1 MTTHRNPSARRAL
14 RPARTFPVSPR
25 LAAGSTSHSLP
36 IWDMWQ
42 GANSRWYAR
51 DDKLI
56 ASHPYGALVLAG
68 WPRCLAWRCDK
79 GKGWEQ
85 YRPDDPILRVVGA
98 VASPHYVRR
107 AMQRFEEYPVSE
119 VEPPRTGCGLLGD
132 SLDAALEGLRASSER
147 SERGQTETNYERHRA
162 GVTRRHE
169 AAVAFLG
176 LFPPDVKARVSL
188 LPERHWPVLSL
199 LARCPGADELYASN
213 PALAFAL
220 ASSNSM
226 RATPVAR
233 PLRSARVLLRKPRT
247 AMLEWL
253 GFPPAAWAARVLG
266 KVVPGAVSVR
276 LLRYLRAALR
286 AESVP
291 KAFLHLP
298 RLDLVTLRILTDPE
312 LHPLATFSLLAEIDG
327 SQLASPRT
335 AYLLG
340 DAARMYAA
348 QHAGRRL
355 PAQRSLAGLRRVH
368 DELVARQN
376 REGGQP
382 TLALH
387 LPPAPVKGTDSIIPL
402 TTPAEILEEGRAMH
416 HCVFSY
422 VHDVARGST
431 YIYRV
436 LQPERATVSLVKR
449 GNSWSIG
456 QLCGIANAR
465 VTPATAAVVFDWAE
479 GGHP

>member
-1 MTTHRNPSARRAL
+1 
-14 RPARTFPVSPR
+14 
-25 LAAGSTSHSLP
+25 
-36 IWDMWQ
+36 MWPD
-42 GANSRWYAR
+42 ASSRWYAR

-56 ASHPYGALVLAG
+56 VSHPEGALVLAG

-79 GKGWEQ
+79 GRGWEPF
-85 YRPDDPILRVVGA
+85 RPDDPILRVVGA
-98 VASPHYVRR
+98 AASPHYVRR
-107 AMQRFEEYPVSE
+107 AMQRFAEHAASE
-119 VEPPRTGCGLLGD
+119 REPPRTGRGLLGD
-132 SLDAALEGLRASSER
+132 SIGAALEGLRAFSAR
-147 SERGQTETNYERHRA
+147 NERGPAESKYERQCA

-176 LFPPDVKARVSL
+176 LFPPDVRARVSR

-199 LARCPGADELYASN
+199 LARCPGADELYTSN

-220 ASSNSM
+220 ASSNSL
-226 RATPVAR
+226 RARPVAR
-233 PLRSARVLLRKPRT
+233 PLRSARALLRKPRT
-247 AMLEWL
+247 ATLEWL
-253 GFPPAAWAARVLG
+253 GFPPADWVARVLG

-276 LLRYLRAALR
+276 TLRYLRAALR

-298 RLDLVTLRILTDPE
+298 RLDLGTLRILTDPA
-312 LHPLATFSLLAEIDG
+312 LHPLATFSLLAEIDT
-327 SQLASPRT
+327 SRFASLRA

-348 QHAGRRL
+348 QHGGRQL
-355 PAQRSLAGLRRVH
+355 PAQRSLAGLRRLH

-376 REGGQP
+376 REGEP
-382 TLALH
+382 ATLTLR
-387 LPPAPVKGTDSIIPL
+387 LPPAPVSGTESIVPL

-422 VHDVARGST
+422 VREVARGST

-436 LQPERATVSLVKR
+436 LEPERATVSLVKR
-449 GNSWSIG
+449 GDGWSIG

-465 VTPATAAVVFDWAE
+465 VAPATAAAVFDWAE
-479 GGHP
+479 GGHL